1 MSTPI
6 KENQIIVKRV
16 FQYFSVKKDYVI
28 CYQGKLVGENGKLN
42 VHGFVDV
49 NWVGDLDR
57 WRFNNGYVFNMFDGA
72 KKWMSK

>member
-6 KENQIIVKRV
+6 KENYIIVKRV
-16 FQYFSVKKDYVI
+16 FKYFYVKKYYVI
-28 CYQGKLVGENGKLN
+28 FYQGKLVGENGKLN
-42 VHGFVDV
+42 VHGFFDV

-57 WRFNNGYVFNMFDGA
+57 WRFNNCYVFKMFDGA